1 MAMSLLGTFE
11 TCRLHRAT
19 SSFEGNPED
28 IY

>member
-19 SSFEGNPED
+19 SYFEGNPED